1 MMAEAAGEMMAEAA
15 GEMMAEAAGEMMAE
29 AAGEMMAEAAGEMM
43 AEAAGEM
50 MAEAAG
56 EADLNI
62 SCIEEELR
70 QLTDLQLSS
79 SSESDI
85 ISEDEDSRRQLE
97 ESADLSE
104 KLLEELTIL
113 KAEYEAALRREK
125 QAEEEL
131 TTQVQEGNEN
141 LNTTEVDQCIF
152 PMQSEQPVDVRP
164 AGIGDQPM
172 AEVNTDSSYENQ
184 QIIED
189 LKENIQKLSK
199 EKEQIA
205 SELQEL
211 RIQATRL
218 SEKFEN
224 ERREKEAICA
234 KLEKSQNKFLKLNR
248 VSLAVTRE
256 YADALDQLELEQ
268 SLREEAE
275 SYASKVLKE
284 KKAISRQSVILMQ
297 SVQPNEMLI
306 KALDDVRSLTIT
318 LEVTKQELLMKV
330 ASLELKLSE
339 RPTQE
344 EFLAAKE
351 SLNVVNTE
359 KSQIEEELKA
369 TKENCTLLEEKVKS
383 LEEKLQRNEASAI
396 SMVAAPVSL
405 PASPPPPPPPPPP
418 AFPLIKAPEDPL
430 AIIKQ
435 RRGQRKSEGSP
446 VTGDPDVRADAVR
459 EMMERIKTGV
469 VLRPARN
476 NRKDQAVVT
485 SKRKSVICQLQG
497 ILMDTAR
504 KPTRKPSRRR
514 TSRKAKESELESVLQ
529 RRRRIVDIPQ
539 KTDSVQK
546 TETNTVISEKN
557 DSPPVDVTPSNDED
571 KSSSENQNPKTS
583 DLCES

>member
-1 MMAEAAGEMMAEAA
+1 MMAED
-15 GEMMAEAAGEMMAE
+15 
-29 AAGEMMAEAAGEMM
+29 
-43 AEAAGEM
+43 
-50 MAEAAG
+50 AG
-56 EADLNI
+56 EADINI

-70 QLTDLQLSS
+70 QLADLQLSS
-79 SSESDI
+79 SSESDL

-97 ESADLSE
+97 EFADLSE
-104 KLLEELTIL
+104 KLLEELSIL
-113 KAEYEAALRREK
+113 EAEYETELRSEK
-125 QAEEEL
+125 HAEEL
-131 TTQVQEGNEN
+131 TTQAQEVNEN
-141 LNTTEVDQCIF
+141 LNTIEVDRCIF
-152 PMQSEQPVDVRP
+152 PILSEQPVDVRSVET
-164 AGIGDQPM
+164 GDHSM
-172 AEVNTDSSYENQ
+172 TEVNTNSSYEDQ
-184 QIIED
+184 QIIEE

-256 YADALDQLELEQ
+256 YAGVLDQLELEQ

-284 KKAISRQSVILMQ
+284 KKAISRQSAILMQ

-306 KALDDVRSLTIT
+306 KALEDVRSLTTT

-330 ASLELKLSE
+330 ASLELELLE

-344 EFLAAKE
+344 EFHTVKE

-359 KSQIEEELKA
+359 KSQIEEELKV
-369 TKENCTLLEEKVKS
+369 TKEKCTLLEERVKS
-383 LEEKLQRNEASAI
+383 LEEELQRKEALAVSLDDK
-396 SMVAAPVSL
+396 SVVAALVSP
-405 PASPPPPPPPPPP
+405 PASPPPPPPPPPPP

-446 VTGDPDVRADAVR
+446 VIGDPDVRAEAVR

-469 VLRPARN
+469 ILRPARN
-476 NRKDQAVVT
+476 NRKDQAAVT

-529 RRRRIVDIPQ
+529 RRRKIVDIPQ
-539 KTDSVQK
+539 KTETVPK
-546 TETNTVISEKN
+546 TETNTESSERN
-557 DSPPVDVTPSNDED
+557 LSLIPDDSPPVDVTPMNNED
-571 KSSSENQNPKTS
+571 KLSSENQKPKTS
-583 DLCES
+583 DLCDSQKRSEVTLQ